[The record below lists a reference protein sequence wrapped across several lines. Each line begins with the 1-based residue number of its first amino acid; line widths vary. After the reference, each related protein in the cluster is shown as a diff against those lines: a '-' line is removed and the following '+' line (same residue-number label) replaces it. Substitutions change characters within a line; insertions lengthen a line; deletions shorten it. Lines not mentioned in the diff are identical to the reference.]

1 MTYRDLAARMR
12 DGDIERIRRAVRRL
26 IVMGRKPTTTE
37 EGDKQKEKERKMDFA
52 WAGVD
57 EWSWSVEKNDGGGDI
72 FKGYRDVS
80 AAIWRE
86 GD

>member
-1 MTYRDLAARMR
+1 
-12 DGDIERIRRAVRRL
+12 
-26 IVMGRKPTTTE
+26 
-37 EGDKQKEKERKMDFA
+37 MDFA